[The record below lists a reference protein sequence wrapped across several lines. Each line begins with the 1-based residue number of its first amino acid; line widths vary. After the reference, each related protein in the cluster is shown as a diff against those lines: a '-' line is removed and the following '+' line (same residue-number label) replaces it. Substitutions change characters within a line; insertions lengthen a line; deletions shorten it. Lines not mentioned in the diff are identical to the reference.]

1 MRFIVTVPDSLL
13 ASVPVRRET
22 EEWMSEVLSDGL
34 KVSVQVEVIQPG
46 SDLALA
52 IEEVVF
58 ADVVHR
64 QAGGTT

>member
-1 MRFIVTVPDSLL
+1 MRYIITVPDSLI
-13 ASVPVRRET
+13 ARMPIRREA

-34 KVSVQVEVIQPG
+34 KVSVEVQVIQPG

-58 ADVVHR
+58 
-64 QAGGTT
+64 G